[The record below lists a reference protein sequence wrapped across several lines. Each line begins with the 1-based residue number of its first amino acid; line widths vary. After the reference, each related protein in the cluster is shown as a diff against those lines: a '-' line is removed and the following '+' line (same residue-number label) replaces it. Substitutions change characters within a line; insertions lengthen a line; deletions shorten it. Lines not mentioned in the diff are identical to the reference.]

1 VKQPDLNLLIY
12 LDLLIKHGSV
22 TRVAQEMG
30 VSQPGV
36 SAALRRLRA
45 VLQDPVLVRTGGG
58 MVPTA
63 KARAVQAQVAGALG
77 LWARL
82 ADGDMVFDP
91 ARTTRSYSLL
101 ASDYIQFLLLPG
113 LAREM
118 ARQAPQATLRVIPP
132 NPYRRLQ
139 MLVEREAD
147 FAIGYYHE
155 APEELRTRRLFI
167 EPVMCVMRRGHP
179 DAACFDLEAFVR
191 SSHVG
196 VASVSQGSYSATLER
211 VLAER
216 GIQRRLPMILPS
228 YLAVPHL
235 LLETDHVATLPASL
249 ATAFARQLPLQVVP
263 SPIALPALD
272 VSILYHD
279 SQQDDA
285 AHQWF
290 RQLVVEVVSASGLA
304 RTVDQEPPMPAPH

>member
-1 VKQPDLNLLIY
+1 MRQPDLNLLIY

-22 TRVAQEMG
+22 TRVAHELG

-179 DAACFDLEAFVR
+179 DADCFDLDAFVR
-191 SSHVG
+191 STHVG

-216 GIQRRLPMILPS
+216 GIQRRLPIILPS
-228 YLAVPHL
+228 YLAVPPL

-249 ATAFARQLPLQVVP
+249 ATALARQLPLQVVP

-279 SQQDDA
+279 SQQEDA

-290 RQLVVEVVSASGLA
+290 RQLVVEVVSASGL
-304 RTVDQEPPMPAPH
+304 TLSLPASDGA